1 MVEDHIAYLIEV
13 LGQDAKIIQP
23 PGDVILLSTETKPV
37 REIHWLRMCVPF
49 NDIFFSSERSLTIE
63 RVRGGPFTFVMSRLG
78 PNVPLSMSKWTLPCA
93 PRPQS

>member
-63 RVRGGPFTFVMSRLG
+63 RVRGGAVYFCHATSG
-78 PNVPLSMSKWTLPCA
+78 PKRVP
-93 PRPQS
+93 

>member
-63 RVRGGPFTFVMSRLG
+63 LYLKGLKVRFFVYSY
-78 PNVPLSMSKWTLPCA
+78 PY
-93 PRPQS
+93 

>member
-1 MVEDHIAYLIEV
+1 M
-13 LGQDAKIIQP
+13 IQIT
-23 PGDVILLSTETKPV
+23 GDVKTNGAETIPIRVNLLV
-37 REIHWLRMCVPF
+37 RNVLPCDDML
-49 NDIFFSSERSLTIE
+49 FSSERPLTIE

>member
-37 REIHWLRMCVPF
+37 REIHWLGMCYLLMTSFLVVSDPSPLKGNQLADGLSHF
-49 NDIFFSSERSLTIE
+49 NTSCI
-63 RVRGGPFTFVMSRLG
+63 
-78 PNVPLSMSKWTLPCA
+78 
-93 PRPQS
+93 

>member
-1 MVEDHIAYLIEV
+1 MFYRRSFAYLIEV
-13 LGQDAKIIQP
+13 LGQAAKIIQP

-63 RVRGGPFTFVMSRLG
+63 LYLKGLKVRFFVYSY
-78 PNVPLSMSKWTLPCA
+78 PY
-93 PRPQS
+93 